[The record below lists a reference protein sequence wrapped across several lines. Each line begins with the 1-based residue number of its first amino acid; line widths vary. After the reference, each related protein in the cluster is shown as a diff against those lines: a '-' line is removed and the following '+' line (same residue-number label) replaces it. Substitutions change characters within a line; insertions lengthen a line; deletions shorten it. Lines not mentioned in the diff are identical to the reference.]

1 MPSPVD
7 ADFTRGVVPTGT
19 AFSGRPA
26 QPTRRAENHFWH
38 FGHQNVERP
47 FWVNR
52 RTIPLQPVLW
62 HFSPS
67 RS

>member
-1 MPSPVD
+1 MVLDS
-7 ADFTRGVVPTGT
+7 FFVVG
-19 AFSGRPA
+19 
-26 QPTRRAENHFWH
+26 HFWH

-52 RTIPLQPVLW
+52 RTIPVQPGVW